1 LPQKAIVGIQAM
13 SEIQLKLEEKYAIL
27 NGVRLPRPVFNL
39 LMKNERLLAIN
50 KYRLMTSVSLC
61 EAVETITPLY
71 ESITE

>member
-1 LPQKAIVGIQAM
+1 LDKQNIGMQAM

-50 KYRLMTSVSLC
+50 KYRLMTSVSLS

>member
-1 LPQKAIVGIQAM
+1 M

-27 NGVRLPRPVFNL
+27 NGVRLPRVVYDL

-50 KYRLMTSVSLC
+50 KYRLMTSDSLS
-61 EAVETITPLY
+61 EAVETITQLY

>member
-1 LPQKAIVGIQAM
+1 M

-50 KYRLMTSVSLC
+50 KYRLMTSVSLS

-71 ESITE
+71 ESVIKHDSNHINH

>member
-1 LPQKAIVGIQAM
+1 M
-13 SEIQLKLEEKYAIL
+13 TEIQLKLEEKYAIL

-50 KYRLMTSVSLC
+50 KYRLMTSVSLS

>member
-1 LPQKAIVGIQAM
+1 M

-27 NGVRLPRPVFNL
+27 NGVRLPRAVYDL

-50 KYRLMTSVSLC
+50 KYRLMTKVSLS

-71 ESITE
+71 KSITE

>member
-1 LPQKAIVGIQAM
+1 MRPM

-39 LMKNERLLAIN
+39 LMNNERLLAIN
-50 KYRLMTSVSLC
+50 KYRLMTKVSLS

>member
-1 LPQKAIVGIQAM
+1 M
-13 SEIQLKLEEKYAIL
+13 CEIQLKLEEKYAIL

-50 KYRLMTSVSLC
+50 KYRLMTSVSLS

>member
-1 LPQKAIVGIQAM
+1 M

-50 KYRLMTSVSLC
+50 KYRLMTSVSLS

-71 ESITE
+71 ESVIK

>member
-1 LPQKAIVGIQAM
+1 M

-27 NGVRLPRPVFNL
+27 NGVRLPRVVYDL

-50 KYRLMTSVSLC
+50 KYRLMTSVSLS
-61 EAVETITPLY
+61 EAVETITQLY

>member
-1 LPQKAIVGIQAM
+1 M

-50 KYRLMTSVSLC
+50 KYRLMTSVSLS

>member
-1 LPQKAIVGIQAM
+1 V

-27 NGVRLPRPVFNL
+27 NGVRLPRVVYDL

-50 KYRLMTSVSLC
+50 KYRLMTSVSLS
-61 EAVETITPLY
+61 EAVETITQLY

>member
-1 LPQKAIVGIQAM
+1 M

-27 NGVRLPRPVFNL
+27 NGIRLPRPVFNL

-50 KYRLMTSVSLC
+50 KYRLMTSVSLS

>member
-1 LPQKAIVGIQAM
+1 M
-13 SEIQLKLEEKYAIL
+13 SEIHLKLEEKYAIL
-27 NGVRLPRPVFNL
+27 NGVRIPRPVYNL

-50 KYRLMTSVSLC
+50 KYRLMTRVSLS

>member
-1 LPQKAIVGIQAM
+1 M
-13 SEIQLKLEEKYAIL
+13 CEIQLKLEEKYAIL

-50 KYRLMTSVSLC
+50 KYRLMTSVSLS

-71 ESITE
+71 ESVIK